1 MGVSEVS
8 NTLVV
13 SMGVGTVFVGLI
25 SLIILCTIMGYI
37 CKMFNNKPAS
47 AVSTPVTNS
56 PAVSDNTPIMN
67 KQEIL
72 AAACA
77 VIAEEI
83 GTEANNIKVV
93 SFKRV

>member
-1 MGVSEVS
+1 MDIS

-13 SMGVGTVFVGLI
+13 SMGLGTVFIGLI
-25 SLIILCTIMGYI
+25 SLIVLCYIMSYAV
-37 CKMFNNKPAS
+37 KLFSKERKNAEKAPAQPVQNNA
-47 AVSTPVTNS
+47 
-56 PAVSDNTPIMN
+56 PIQN

>member
-1 MGVSEVS
+1 MDIS
-8 NTLVV
+8 NTLVIC
-13 SMGVGTVFVGLI
+13 MGMGTVFVGLI
-25 SLIILCTIMGYI
+25 SLIFICYI
-37 CKMFNNKPAS
+37 VGFFCKLFAKNETVVAKTSVPAAPS
-47 AVSTPVTNS
+47 VT
-56 PAVSDNTPIMN
+56 AAPIQN

-77 VIAEEI
+77 VIAEEL

>member
-1 MGVSEVS
+1 MGAEIS
-8 NTLVV
+8 NGLVV
-13 SMGVGTVFVGLI
+13 GMGMGIVFIGLI
-25 SLIILCTIMGYI
+25 CLIVICYITGAI
-37 CKMFNNKPAS
+37 CKMFAKKSDVAENVPA
-47 AVSTPVTNS
+47 
-56 PAVSDNTPIMN
+56 PAVNNEPIRN

>member
-1 MGVSEVS
+1 MDYSSMS

-13 SMGVGTVFVGLI
+13 CMGIGIVFVGLI
-25 SLIILCTIMGYI
+25 SLIFICYIMGFV
-37 CKMFNNKPAS
+37 CKLFTKKPS
-47 AVSTPVTNS
+47 TVNEAVSQPVINN
-56 PAVSDNTPIMN
+56 APITN
-67 KQEIL
+67 KQEIV